1 MAAVRC
7 VIAAN
12 HGALSEIVVD
22 GVIGGLVAPGSAEY
36 SRDRLWVTLRIPRA
50 LFPRRRPGESAL
62 RINSRRA
69 FISRRSQVLSRNYA
83 RLERSD
89 CKPVG
94 TMP

>member
-36 SRDRLWVTLRIPRA
+36 
-50 LFPRRRPGESAL
+50 
-62 RINSRRA
+62 
-69 FISRRSQVLSRNYA
+69 
-83 RLERSD
+83 
-89 CKPVG
+89 
-94 TMP
+94 